1 MSHFVI
7 LTAHVSSKYTSAMYD
22 ITSIPKTCT
31 LEQATVHIG
40 ALVQSLGIPGDVP
53 DVRTLRL
60 WRTKKLLTIE
70 GHRFTPRNILEVIV
84 ILKLRAEGLTLQ
96 HAVKRTLALDEDRL
110 RFLLSN
116 GGIAAPS
123 SIESESLVTLQ
134 LLARGILALYRSVEK
149 GAIVGHTDRMKQG
162 IEGTPLSLLQAM
174 ARLGRSY
181 FIEGM
186 EDRVASIHQLLQLC
200 QRPLKDWAPHTVGML
215 ERYRE
220 AILIDPTYRVPN
232 EDCETIAEEMEGTNL
247 SDLIEHHLHEQLRMT
262 LSKLGH
268 DADVSYTYI
277 REFIGRHPLVT
288 TVELQHL
295 YLHPELNDEAIDF
308 VRGLY
313 QPIHATY
320 AVDGHVRRC
329 YHCGALIGEENACI
343 LAGCRDDHSTEAASP
358 IPLDSAYLARPEVLK
373 YWVDPAREEL
383 RIYDTLRQEARLQ
396 DRVSLYPHSDWCDIS
411 IDEAVGVDVKDY
423 HDPVRLAQRLNHSI
437 GHLSQYPE
445 RILAIAKRRWSPIY
459 RDRLVE
465 QLTPEKR
472 ALLHVM
478 SVDQAI
484 KYLKRTYGGGSH
496 ASEA

>member
-1 MSHFVI
+1 
-7 LTAHVSSKYTSAMYD
+7 MYD

-40 ALVQSLGIPGDVP
+40 ALVKSLGIPGDAP

-70 GHRFTPRNILEVIV
+70 GHRFTARNILEVVV

-110 RFLLSN
+110 HFLLSN
-116 GGIAAPS
+116 SGIAAPS
-123 SIESESLVTLQ
+123 SIESEALVTLQ

-186 EDRVASIHQLLQLC
+186 EDRVASIHQLLHLC
-200 QRPLKDWAPHTVGML
+200 QRPLKDWTPQSVGVL
-215 ERYRE
+215 ERYQE
-220 AILIDPTYRVPN
+220 AILIDPIYRVPS
-232 EDCETIAEEMEGTNL
+232 EDCESIAEEAEGTNL
-247 SDLIEHHLHEQLRMT
+247 SDLIERHLHERLRMT
-262 LSKLGH
+262 LSKLGQ
-268 DADVSYTYI
+268 DADISYTSI
-277 REFIGRHPLVT
+277 REFIGRHPLA
-288 TVELQHL
+288 TVGELGLL
-295 YLHPELNDEAIDF
+295 YSHPELNDEAIDF

-320 AVDGHVRRC
+320 AVNGYVRRC
-329 YHCGALIGEENACI
+329 RHCRAFIGEENACI
-343 LAGCRDDHSTEAASP
+343 LAGCRDDHPREDGGSVASP
-358 IPLDSAYLARPEVLK
+358 IPLDSAYVARPEVLK

-383 RIYDTLRQEARLQ
+383 RIYDTLQQEARLR

-411 IDEAVGVDVKDY
+411 IDETVGVDVKDY

-437 GHLSQYPE
+437 GHLGQYPE
-445 RILAIAKRRWSPIY
+445 RILAIAKRRWSRMY
-459 RDRLVE
+459 HDRLVE

-472 ALLHVM
+472 ALLQVM

-484 KYLKRTYGGGSH
+484 KHLKRTYGGSSH

>member
-1 MSHFVI
+1 MFPI
-7 LTAHVSSKYTSAMYD
+7 
-22 ITSIPKTCT
+22 
-31 LEQATVHIG
+31 
-40 ALVQSLGIPGDVP
+40 
-53 DVRTLRL
+53 
-60 WRTKKLLTIE
+60 
-70 GHRFTPRNILEVIV
+70 
-84 ILKLRAEGLTLQ
+84 
-96 HAVKRTLALDEDRL
+96 
-110 RFLLSN
+110 
-116 GGIAAPS
+116 
-123 SIESESLVTLQ
+123 
-134 LLARGILALYRSVEK
+134 
-149 GAIVGHTDRMKQG
+149 
-162 IEGTPLSLLQAM
+162 
-174 ARLGRSY
+174 
-181 FIEGM
+181 
-186 EDRVASIHQLLQLC
+186 
-200 QRPLKDWAPHTVGML
+200 
-215 ERYRE
+215 
-220 AILIDPTYRVPN
+220 
-232 EDCETIAEEMEGTNL
+232 
-247 SDLIEHHLHEQLRMT
+247 
-262 LSKLGH
+262 
-268 DADVSYTYI
+268 TYI

-288 TVELQHL
+288 AVELQHL

-329 YHCGALIGEENACI
+329 YHCGALIGEENVCI
-343 LAGCRDDHSTEAASP
+343 LAGCRDDHPTEAASP
-358 IPLDSAYLARPEVLK
+358 IRLDSAYLARPEVLK

-383 RIYDTLRQEARLQ
+383 RIYDTLRQEAHLH

-445 RILAIAKRRWSPIY
+445 RILAIAKRRWSPLY